1 MAPQGFSDLPCGV
14 QFKYHQIFLEISVSN
29 LVKAITICVYI
40 FLGGTP

>member
-1 MAPQGFSDLPCGV
+1 MASQGYLVLPCGV

-29 LVKAITICVYI
+29 LVIAITVYVFI